1 MNYKDYQHSRDMA
14 WRILLDLH
22 VTELPVKITDVCRQ
36 LGVTV
41 KLYDPPD
48 DNDGCSLILN
58 GAPIILVRRDRH
70 PPRQRFTTA
79 HELGHILLGHVGQYP
94 LVNREPQATDNP
106 IEQAANVFAARLL
119 APACVLWGC
128 GVRSAA
134 DIERLCHVSRQ
145 AAQYRMERMR
155 LLYARDRF
163 LTSPLE
169 GAVYR
174 QFEEYIKTHRVNRC
188 SPATAPPSDE

>member
-1 MNYKDYQHSRDMA
+1 MDYKDYQHSRDMA

-22 VTELPVKITDVCRQ
+22 VTELPVKVTDVCRQ

-58 GAPIILVRRDRH
+58 GVPIILVRRDMY

-128 GVRSAA
+128 GVQSAA

-145 AAQYRMERMR
+145 AAEYRMERMR
-155 LLYARDRF
+155 LLYARGRF

-174 QFEEYIKTHRVNRC
+174 QFEEYIKKHRI
-188 SPATAPPSDE
+188 TAP